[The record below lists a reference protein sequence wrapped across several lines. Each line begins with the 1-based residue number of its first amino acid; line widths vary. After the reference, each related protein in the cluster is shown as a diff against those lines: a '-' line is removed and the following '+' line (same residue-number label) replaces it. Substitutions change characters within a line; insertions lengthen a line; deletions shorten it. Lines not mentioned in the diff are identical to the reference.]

1 MLAVMT
7 MKRIKT
13 LFLILLALASF
24 LPAGAAKQKNTGV
37 VVLKELHNYFH
48 NRDAQL
54 LTTPLVTSR
63 EEFDRQFGEAAVMG
77 KGGQPTPVNFRREV
91 VLAIVLPETNR
102 ATEIDSV
109 ELTETAKG
117 QLTLSYAVHYGSRRS
132 YFTQPMRLFAVSSKY
147 KGFVVRTA
155 PRTSYDVVEAISAY
169 QHVSYRDARHDIY
182 YEVDY
187 PTDSSALGDSLRI
200 YIANHLAAIAC
211 EYDFDQKGTPACSM
225 PKTVGDGLSF
235 IQPYIDLT
243 AKNIDI
249 MNREN
254 GNSVA
259 RSSLDASIS
268 KVWET
273 ARFVTYEV
281 KGYVFTGGAHGIG
294 FCSGATFDK
303 TSGSKMQIVKENKEL
318 RTMLT
323 DRLHKAW
330 DVDHFS
336 EEPVPMPQADPY
348 VVAGKVK
355 FIYQPYEIGAYAIGM
370 PEVELYPYELDKWL
384 TEEGR
389 KINEQ

>member
-1 MLAVMT
+1 MT

-13 LFLILLALASF
+13 LFLVLLALASF
-24 LPAGAAKQKNTGV
+24 VPAGAAKQKNTGV

-54 LTTPLVTSR
+54 LNTPLVTSR

-77 KGGQPTPVNFRREV
+77 KDGQPTPVNFRREV

-102 ATEIDSV
+102 TTEIDSV
-109 ELTETAKG
+109 ELTETARG

-187 PTDSSALGDSLRI
+187 PTDSSALGDSLRM

-211 EYDFDQKGTPACSM
+211 AYDFDQKGTPACSM

-303 TSGSKMQIVKENKEL
+303 TSGSKIQIVKEDKEL

-384 TEEGR
+384 TEEGK
-389 KINEQ
+389 KIIEQ